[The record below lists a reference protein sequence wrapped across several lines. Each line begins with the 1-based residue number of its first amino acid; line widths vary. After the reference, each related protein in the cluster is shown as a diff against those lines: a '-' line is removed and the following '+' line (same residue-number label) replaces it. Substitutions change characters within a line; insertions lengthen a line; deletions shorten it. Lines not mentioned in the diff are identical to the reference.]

1 MEVLGI
7 IIARKGSKGV
17 PGKNVKF
24 INGRPLISYTIDSA
38 KKSKLITKLI
48 LSTDCDDAKKIA
60 INSDIEVPFKRPSYL
75 SKDDT
80 PGLPVIKHAVD
91 FLRAN
96 QNYRPDLVIVLQPT
110 SPMRTEFDIDDAIS
124 LLISSKSDSVV
135 SVVKAEH
142 SVNPFSVMQLN
153 KEKFLTPFLEFDEV
167 NNLRQKKPIFYA
179 RNGAIY
185 AFTFECLINKNSIYG
200 DLITPY
206 FMEKKKSFDIDDY
219 VDWEIVE
226 YFLRKEEN
234 EK

>member
-1 MEVLGI
+1 
-7 IIARKGSKGV
+7 
-17 PGKNVKF
+17 
-24 INGRPLISYTIDSA
+24 
-38 KKSKLITKLI
+38 
-48 LSTDCDDAKKIA
+48 
-60 INSDIEVPFKRPSYL
+60 
-75 SKDDT
+75 
-80 PGLPVIKHAVD
+80 LPVIKHAVD

-142 SVNPFSVMQLN
+142 SVKPFSVMQLN